1 MEAHCSG
8 SLIPHLRMSVKGVS
22 FEELQT
28 IQSCL
33 TLLQAFSVHCWSIV
47 AITAHHISNKSKNPL
62 LGEMAER
69 ELRYASDVGCDY
81 CKHKYAQKS
90 LTWNFHGGN
99 NNNNKVF
106 FQPDVSIRV
115 RNRKFIVKFFQIFSK
130 EAFQKSYF
138 RVVLT
143 IF

>member
-1 MEAHCSG
+1 
-8 SLIPHLRMSVKGVS
+8 
-22 FEELQT
+22 
-28 IQSCL
+28 
-33 TLLQAFSVHCWSIV
+33 
-47 AITAHHISNKSKNPL
+47 
-62 LGEMAER
+62 MAER

-90 LTWNFHGGN
+90 LTWDSHGGKKN
-99 NNNNKVF
+99 NKNKVF

-115 RNRKFIVKFFQIFSK
+115 RNRKFIVKFFHIFSK